1 MLGNKPNHAGANSS
15 RFKNMELSAVL
26 PAPESAYHSRIDH
39 LNSETMLTTPTS
51 PGSAATPALASRDT
65 TAPYGPDLQAVNELL
80 GTMKL
85 TLSTLGVTFDT
96 LSDQTVKLAA
106 LGPAISA
113 IHQVDIVRKQLADQ
127 QQQQEERMQ
136 GVKRLLSEELKTH
149 LRNHLTSQMN
159 SIVKEVV
166 QREVENRVRQQLTVQ
181 IPESLRKEV
190 LEYKRQILEVKTSLH
205 NSEARR
211 HNALIR
217 STALDEPLR
226 PLLRPLSRD
235 SSPCSPSSTRKQGAS
250 SPKLSDTTFS
260 SHSATAALHYDL
272 HSATPSPLFPRDI
285 ANMLRLEP
293 DTVRTLMKEYGL
305 MGSGASQSKVV
316 NSGSQQLNSE
326 KRDKT
331 NQLLIDG
338 EGSREE
344 NVNRFMSFIGVGLQ
358 LVPSSPTQGKQTQL
372 QSPLVARA
380 SYPYVH

>member
-1 MLGNKPNHAGANSS
+1 M
-15 RFKNMELSAVL
+15 
-26 PAPESAYHSRIDH
+26 
-39 LNSETMLTTPTS
+39 
-51 PGSAATPALASRDT
+51 
-65 TAPYGPDLQAVNELL
+65 
-80 GTMKL
+80 
-85 TLSTLGVTFDT
+85 
-96 LSDQTVKLAA
+96 
-106 LGPAISA
+106 
-113 IHQVDIVRKQLADQ
+113 
-127 QQQQEERMQ
+127 
-136 GVKRLLSEELKTH
+136 
-149 LRNHLTSQMN
+149 
-159 SIVKEVV
+159 
-166 QREVENRVRQQLTVQ
+166 
-181 IPESLRKEV
+181 

-205 NSEARR
+205 NSYATSFVEYALADRHSYLCREARR

-344 NVNRFMSFIGVGLQ
+344 NVNRFMSFIGV
-358 LVPSSPTQGKQTQL
+358 SPTCICSSNAMWLTLINTICAGRTAIG
-372 QSPLVARA
+372 PFIPNAREA
-380 SYPYVH
+380 NSITESTGR